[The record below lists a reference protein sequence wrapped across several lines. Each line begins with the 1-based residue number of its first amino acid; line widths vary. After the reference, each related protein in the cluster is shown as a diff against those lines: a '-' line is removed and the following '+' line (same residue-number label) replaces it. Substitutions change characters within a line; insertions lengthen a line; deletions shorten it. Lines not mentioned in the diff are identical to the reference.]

1 MGKKKETVRRF
12 LSGGQLLGCEKEDR
26 QIMKKPT
33 SRALTY
39 RTGIN
44 FSSLSFLLFLKKRKR
59 IPEFGLSRD
68 GTLDQWQII
77 SHCYENMSRVPK
89 EGLLQSYE
97 PATGNL
103 MPVHNLLIIH

>member
-1 MGKKKETVRRF
+1 LDLWFSSKGVNGFVLIKKKETVRRF

-44 FSSLSFLLFLKKRKR
+44 FSSLSFLLFLKKRRKKV
-59 IPEFGLSRD
+59 
-68 GTLDQWQII
+68 T
-77 SHCYENMSRVPK
+77 H
-89 EGLLQSYE
+89 
-97 PATGNL
+97 
-103 MPVHNLLIIH
+103 

>member
-1 MGKKKETVRRF
+1 MGRKEERKLHT
-12 LSGGQLLGCEKEDR
+12 DN
-26 QIMKKPT
+26 P
-33 SRALTY
+33 
-39 RTGIN
+39 N
-44 FSSLSFLLFLKKRKR
+44 HKRKR

-103 MPVHNLLIIH
+103 MPVHKLTHSQKDVGQQRKIRPEYAQDRKCSEVESKMKIEIVIGFINCS

>member
-1 MGKKKETVRRF
+1 M
-12 LSGGQLLGCEKEDR
+12 
-26 QIMKKPT
+26 
-33 SRALTY
+33 
-39 RTGIN
+39 
-44 FSSLSFLLFLKKRKR
+44 
-59 IPEFGLSRD
+59 SRD

-103 MPVHNLLIIH
+103 MPVHKLTHSQKDVGQQRKIRPEYAQDRKCSEVENKMKIEIVIGFIN